1 MSQILC
7 RPDNIVIE
15 AKAHSSVLESL
26 LAANVPHPHA
36 CGGNASCST
45 CRIMILE
52 GSENCRLMTSA
63 EKALAERL
71 DLPVHIRLACQ
82 TRITGDIAVQRLV
95 LDSTDIDVAKNQL
108 QARTIG
114 RQADAAILAISLR
127 GISDFDEKNFPYD
140 IVYTLGRFYNQMGT
154 LVQQYQGTLG
164 GQNGLRSLALFG
176 LKDSP
181 ELGSRQAIQTAL
193 ALQASVQ
200 GLNVALQQ
208 LSYPQVRLTVAIHY
222 GSTILLNADPQDP
235 GKISLFGKSVAA
247 VTWMDEINVKLNTQ
261 LLISPPVY
269 GSAKD
274 YISRANS
281 HQVPAS
287 QGSSGV
293 KLWEV
298 QEADPGLSALPTT
311 AIAEPEHVL
320 GWQETIQE
328 WLRAWSR
335 F

>member
-15 AKAHSSVLESL
+15 AKAHSSVLASL
-26 LAANVPHPHA
+26 LEAKVPHPHA
-36 CGGNASCST
+36 CGGNAACST

-52 GSENCRLMTSA
+52 GSENCRLMTAA

-82 TRITGDIAVQRLV
+82 TRITGDIAIQRLV
-95 LDSTDIDVAKNQL
+95 LDGTDIDVAKNQL

-114 RQADAAILAISLR
+114 RQADTAIMAISLR

-154 LVQQYQGTLG
+154 LVQQYQGSLG

-181 ELGSRQAIQTAL
+181 EQGIRQAMQTAL

-200 GLNVALQQ
+200 GLNGVLRE

-247 VTWMDEINVKLNTQ
+247 VTWMDESNVKLDTQ
-261 LLISPPVY
+261 LLISPAVY
-269 GSAKD
+269 ESAKD
-274 YISRANS
+274 YISKANP
-281 HQVPAS
+281 HQVPAAK
-287 QGSSGV
+287 GSSKV

-298 QEADPGLSALPTT
+298 QEANPGLSPLPAT
-311 AIAEPEHVL
+311 AIAEPEQMV

-328 WLRAWSR
+328 WLRAWGR